1 MTAFWTLYE
10 RSVRGLI
17 EARDRNSAASWDS
30 NFVK

>member
-1 MTAFWTLYE
+1 MRAFWTWHE

-30 NFVK
+30 KSVK